1 MLRHLLGLCLAVSL
15 AGACTAPSAPP
26 ASAPPPSEARA
37 LPTPGAAAP
46 TAPPRVTV
54 RVGHAPALANAG
66 MYLASERGYFAE
78 EGLDIE
84 YISFDAAARMIAALG
99 ADQLDVGAGG
109 ASAGLFN
116 AVARGVGLRIV
127 GPLARHEPG
136 YSAVHI
142 TVRRDLVDSGAIRDY
157 PDFRGRTVA
166 IAARASVNEYAAHL
180 LAERG
185 GFPPAELN
193 LVELGFPDMVSAF
206 ANGAID
212 AAIQADPT
220 ATVAAERGSAVK
232 WREIADLQPRFQFTV
247 ILYSGT
253 LATERAEVGR
263 RWMTAYLRGVRD
275 YHEAGVLGR
284 DRATVLAVAGRYVP
298 IADPALFERSGWTVV
313 DPNGEVDGASLEGQ
327 LRWLIAQ
334 GAVPASVT
342 LDAVL
347 DPSFAAAAVA
357 RLGRY

>member
-1 MLRHLLGLCLAVSL
+1 MGRWTGWWALGLVVALACSV
-15 AGACTAPSAPP
+15 P
-26 ASAPPPSEARA
+26 APPPAPAPAPAAERNQ
-37 LPTPGAAAP
+37 PAAAGAP
-46 TAPPRVTV
+46 SPPPRATV
-54 RVGHAPALANAG
+54 RVGHAPALSNAG

-84 YISFDAAARMIAALG
+84 YVSFDAAARMIAALG

-136 YSAVHI
+136 HSGVHI
-142 TVRRDLVDSGAIRDY
+142 TVRQDLVENGSIRDY

-166 IAARASVNEYAAHL
+166 IAAKASVNEYAAHL

-185 GFPPAELN
+185 GFPASELN

-232 WREIADLQPRFQFTV
+232 WREIADLEPRFQFTV
-247 ILYSGT
+247 VLYSAA
-253 LATERAEVGR
+253 LATERADVGR

-284 DRATVLAVAGRYVP
+284 DRATILAVAGRYVP
-298 IADPALFERSGWTVV
+298 IADPALFERSGWTIV
-313 DPNGEVDGASLEGQ
+313 DPNGEIDRPSLEGQ

-334 GAVPASVT
+334 GAVPPSVT
-342 LDAVL
+342 LDALL
-347 DPSFAAAAVA
+347 DSRFAAAAVE